1 MQNILRTA
9 LSKRFSTK
17 VFNPEKMAD
26 SEKIQ
31 AIVDTLHLA
40 PSSLNCQPWH
50 VFIITD
56 KQRRAELATTAKAHN
71 QSKFINA
78 SHLFVFCRKTDFTA
92 GDIER
97 VVCLTDELRGDGSG
111 TRQRE
116 KMQNNILVEK
126 DLGHR
131 QCWMDNQ
138 VYLQL
143 GQFLTCCAL
152 LELESCPIEGFD
164 AAEMTRLMGLHEQ
177 GLEVVVTAVVGIGS
191 EEDYTH
197 CGKGG
202 KVRFDNE
209 EIVTYL

>member
-1 MQNILRTA
+1 MHNILRTA

-17 VFNPEKMAD
+17 VFNPEIMAD
-26 SEKIQ
+26 SEKVQ
-31 AIVDTLHLA
+31 AVIDTLHLA
-40 PSSLNCQPWH
+40 PSSLNSQPWH
-50 VFIITD
+50 VFIVTD
-56 KQRRAELATTAKAHN
+56 KQRKAELAATAKAHN

-92 GDIER
+92 EDIEQ
-97 VVCLTDELRGDGSG
+97 VICLTDEVRGDGSG
-111 TRQRE
+111 SRQRE

-131 QCWMDNQ
+131 QSWMENQ

-191 EEDYTH
+191 EEDYSH
-197 CGKGG
+197 CGKGR
-202 KVRFDNE
+202 KVRFSNE
-209 EIVTYL
+209 EIVSYL